1 MCILCRA
8 GENPNFFFLGLSA
21 QRALSKM
28 VSPLGIQPN
37 GSFFVNSDFL
47 SLREEES
54 YGELIMPVQKKA
66 PEEVGERPKKSEK
79 LNSKLRINYSELREV
94 YSRNRFFLSR
104 QAFLMS

>member
-1 MCILCRA
+1 
-8 GENPNFFFLGLSA
+8 
-21 QRALSKM
+21 M

-66 PEEVGERPKKSEK
+66 PDLFIPKEQIVVLHSYMNK
-79 LNSKLRINYSELREV
+79 NTT
-94 YSRNRFFLSR
+94 
-104 QAFLMS
+104 Q